1 MKWFYRIMIVLN
13 ILLCILTVF
22 NIGLSIQFNEV
33 SGIILSSLEL
43 LIHIVLIGVCAYMLK
58 EM

>member
-1 MKWFYRIMIVLN
+1 MKWFYKIMIVLN